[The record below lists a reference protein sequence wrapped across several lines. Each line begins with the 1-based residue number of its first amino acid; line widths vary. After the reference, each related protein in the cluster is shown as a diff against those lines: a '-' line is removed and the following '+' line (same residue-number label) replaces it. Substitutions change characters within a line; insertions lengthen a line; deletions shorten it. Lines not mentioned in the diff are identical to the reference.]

1 MALVPT
7 FRSPI
12 SQNFFKVF
20 FRNILITLLAKKVI
34 TLPLKKIG
42 LHTPGD

>member
-7 FRSPI
+7 FRAPI
-12 SQNFFKVF
+12 SLNFFKVF
-20 FRNILITLLAKKVI
+20 FGNILITLLAKKVI

-42 LHTPGD
+42 LHASGD